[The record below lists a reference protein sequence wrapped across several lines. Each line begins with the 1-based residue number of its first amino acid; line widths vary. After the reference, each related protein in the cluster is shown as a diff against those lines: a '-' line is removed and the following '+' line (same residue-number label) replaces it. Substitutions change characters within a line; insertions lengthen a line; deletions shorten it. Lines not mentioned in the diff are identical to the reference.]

1 MLYHG
6 WDESKLQ
13 KKANPKKGLSPEF
26 LSRAMGWYIIGLV
39 DVSEYIPATVLGM
52 PLNVTKTLKELK
64 LQAIANSVAIE
75 LMAVTL
81 VR

>member
-1 MLYHG
+1 
-6 WDESKLQ
+6 
-13 KKANPKKGLSPEF
+13 
-26 LSRAMGWYIIGLV
+26 MGWYIIGLV

-75 LMAVTL
+75 LMTVTL